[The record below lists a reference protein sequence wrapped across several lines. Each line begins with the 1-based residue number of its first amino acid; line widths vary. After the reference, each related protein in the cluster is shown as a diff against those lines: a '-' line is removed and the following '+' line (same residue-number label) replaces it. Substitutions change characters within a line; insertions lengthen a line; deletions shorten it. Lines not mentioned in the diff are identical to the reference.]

1 MLPAIGGLRY
11 VPNYLDAEE
20 HDRLL
25 AAANENS
32 WQRTGRRGVQI
43 YGYSYNH
50 VKGGIYRVEDLPDW
64 VSSLTERLWR
74 DGLMA
79 SVPDQMVAN
88 EYPAGSGLFAHVDA
102 PIFAEA
108 IVSVSLGSSCVMQFT
123 ECDSG
128 RQEEMLV
135 EPRSALVFA
144 GDVRH
149 KWKHGIPERSQDVWM
164 DQVVVRGTRV
174 SLTFRK
180 MLRTSGMA

>member
-1 MLPAIGGLRY
+1 MLPAIGGLRC
-11 VPNYLDAEE
+11 VPNYLDTEE

-64 VSSLTERLWR
+64 VSGLTERLWR

-88 EYPAGSGLFAHVDA
+88 EYSAGSCIFAHVDWA
-102 PIFAEA
+102 IYAEA
-108 IVSVSLGSSCVMQFT
+108 IVSV
-123 ECDSG
+123 
-128 RQEEMLV
+128 
-135 EPRSALVFA
+135 
-144 GDVRH
+144 
-149 KWKHGIPERSQDVWM
+149 
-164 DQVVVRGTRV
+164 
-174 SLTFRK
+174 
-180 MLRTSGMA
+180 